1 MKYQTGSYSSS
12 ENLLQLVKDK
22 LVVEGWVADSHVY
35 VDAADTTFGK
45 RLHLH
50 RGDAYVSLRNFDDY
64 DPARDVKSIGFGKT
78 GIDLRVNTGYSG
90 SEVWYQQPGYSANGR
105 YVQTGASGVYHL
117 FTDAAKVILIAE
129 YETGRYSH
137 VLFGLLNTHVAG
149 TGGQFL
155 AGTQGAK
162 FAEWSVPFDTST
174 DTTSVRVVKSDFM
187 GWLTNDSYIAN
198 QGICP
203 SFSSSNL
210 VRVPNF
216 SPGSTSQIGSI
227 GSSARSSN
235 RLNGLSALMPI
246 YLYVKDS
253 GAWCPYSEFDDVFF
267 VNCDLMTAEQDYVVG
282 DQTFKILPFLGKQI
296 PAVRT
301 GPLYQLGLAV
311 KIDV

>member
-12 ENLLQLVKDK
+12 ENLLQLVKEK
-22 LVVEGWVADSHVY
+22 LVAEGWVADFHVY
-35 VDAADTTFGK
+35 VNAADTTFGK

-50 RGDAYVSLRNFDDY
+50 RGDVYVSLRNFDDY
-64 DPARDVKSIGFGKT
+64 DPARDVKSMGFGKT
-78 GIDLRVNTGYSG
+78 GIDLRVNTGYSA

-105 YVQTGASGVYHL
+105 YVQTGASGMYHL
-117 FTDAAKVILIAE
+117 FTDAAKVILITE

-137 VLFGLLNTHVAG
+137 ALFGLLNTHMAG

-174 DTTSVRVVKSDFM
+174 DTTSVRVLKSDYT
-187 GWLTNDSYIAN
+187 GWLTNDSYVAN
-198 QGICP
+198 QGIST

-210 VRVPNF
+210 IRVPNF

-282 DQTFKILPFLGKQI
+282 DQTFKILPFLGTQI

-311 KIDV
+311 KIGV